1 MRRLHR
7 WLGLAL
13 GAWLAVAGGSG
24 ALIVFWPEIETA
36 GLPAAGP
43 GPALPL
49 ATLASAATA
58 ALPEAPDGPLRL
70 LPPAT
75 PGARFVAHFRLAD
88 GSRTTLH
95 LDPATGAVLGERRW
109 GHQRIH
115 WFYALHHGGLF
126 GRWGTLAA
134 ELAALPLLALLAAGL
149 VLLARR
155 DALPWREKLFFRKG
169 LRGRRRLGN
178 WHRVLGLW
186 AALPL
191 AIAAV
196 TGLGIAFEQTT
207 QTALYRLLRP
217 SPGAVAPPQPGRG
230 PIDLDGAVALV
241 EAARPGW
248 RVSAID
254 RADTAGR
261 IPLLLLP
268 REAWLPRAP
277 SQALVDPGTGALLS
291 LRDPDTVTHLT
302 AWLMALHNGTAF
314 GLPHRLAVVALGLV
328 PAGLGG
334 LGLIL
339 WLRGW
344 GRLRQ
349 ARARA
354 TA

>member
-7 WLGLAL
+7 WLGLVL

-24 ALIVFWPEIETA
+24 ALIVFWPEIEA
-36 GLPAAGP
+36 MGLPTAGP

-49 ATLASAATA
+49 AALAAAA
-58 ALPEAPDGPLRL
+58 AAARPEVPGGPLRL
-70 LPPAT
+70 LPPAA
-75 PGARFVAHFRLAD
+75 PGERFQAQFQLAD

-95 LDPATGAVLGERRW
+95 LDPASGAVLGERRW
-109 GHQRIH
+109 GSQRIH
-115 WFYALHHGGLF
+115 WFYFLHNGALF
-126 GRWGTLAA
+126 GRWGGLAVG
-134 ELAALPLLALLAAGL
+134 LAALPLLALLLAGL
-149 VLLARR
+149 ALWARR
-155 DALPWREKLFFRKG
+155 DALPWRERLIIRKG
-169 LRGRRRLGN
+169 LRGRRRLAN
-178 WHRVLGLW
+178 WHRVLGLR

-196 TGLGIAFEQTT
+196 TGLGIAFDQTT
-207 QTALYRLLRP
+207 QAVLYRLVRP
-217 SPGAVAPPQPGRG
+217 GPGAVAPLAPGRG
-230 PIDLDGAVALV
+230 PLDLDGAVALV

-268 REAWLPRAP
+268 RDTGLPRAP
-277 SQALVDPGTGALLS
+277 SQALVDTGTGALLT
-291 LRDPDTVTHLT
+291 LRDPDAVAHIG

-314 GLPHRLAVVALGLV
+314 GLPHRLAVVALGLL
-328 PAGLGG
+328 PAALGG
-334 LGLIL
+334 LGLAL
-339 WLRGW
+339 WLRGRA
-344 GRLRQ
+344 RLWQ